1 MRLNS
6 HALTVE
12 TMPSIAP
19 TLFPCLSGLLLSLPG
34 SPVASPAGSPMPLPP
49 PDDVPEEVLRLE
61 IITEVRSP
69 IDGKPM
75 SAADYAEFQSQQQDN
90 PHPELSLPVDARQ
103 GVLLLQI
110 RRALRSLWPF

>member
-1 MRLNS
+1 ML
-6 HALTVE
+6 
-12 TMPSIAP
+12 PIAP
-19 TLFPCLSGLLLSLPG
+19 TLFPYLSGLLLSLPG
-34 SPVASPAGSPMPLPP
+34 SPIGASPAVSPLVLPP

-61 IITEVRSP
+61 VITEVRSP

-75 SAADYAEFQSQQQDN
+75 SAADYAEFQAQQQEN
-90 PHPELSLPVDARQ
+90 PHPELSLPAEVRQ